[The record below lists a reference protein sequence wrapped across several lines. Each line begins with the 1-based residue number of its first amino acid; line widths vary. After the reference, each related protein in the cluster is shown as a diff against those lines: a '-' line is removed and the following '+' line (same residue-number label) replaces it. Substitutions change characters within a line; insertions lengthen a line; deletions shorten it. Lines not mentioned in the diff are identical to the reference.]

1 VSGSVGT
8 PAEPLTIPRDRLMTI
23 PMDGQGYDTFVVE
36 FLRDERRQVR
46 RTRVVHVQTGVEE
59 RWAGWDA
66 ARLLRFV
73 VTHGDLSPP
82 EG

>member
-1 VSGSVGT
+1 M
-8 PAEPLTIPRDRLMTI
+8 AI

-36 FLRDERRQVR
+36 FLQDEHRQVR

-82 EG
+82 EGR